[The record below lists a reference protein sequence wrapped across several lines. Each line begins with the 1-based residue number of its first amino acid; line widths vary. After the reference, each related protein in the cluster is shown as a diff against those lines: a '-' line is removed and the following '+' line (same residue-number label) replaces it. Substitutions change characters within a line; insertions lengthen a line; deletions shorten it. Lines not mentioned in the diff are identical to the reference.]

1 MIDLIP
7 CKRLLKLKFKVMK
20 TKLSMLFVLLIV
32 VTTFTQAQSKKDIEA
47 DLIRCTTSKDSIQN
61 LLTGLSAKYDSI
73 NKAYIAYDT
82 MYNAIKE
89 KVVLHDFDPANMSK
103 LIDSLRIGRDDAF
116 SGITT
121 TLNDSISMLEQE
133 NTKLIATIDSMAT
146 TGNEDKTQLI
156 TDLKQLKELLDA
168 QILTQE
174 EFDAKKSVLLEKL

>member
-1 MIDLIP
+1 MKDLLP
-7 CKRLLKLKFKVMK
+7 CKLSKLKLKVMK

-61 LLTGLSAKYDSI
+61 LLTGLSTKYDSI

-89 KVVLHDFDPANMSK
+89 KVFLHDFDPTNMSE
-103 LIDSLRIGRDDAF
+103 LIDSLRAGREDAF
-116 SGITT
+116 SGTTT

-133 NTKLIATIDSMAT
+133 NTKLIATIDSMAAT
-146 TGNEDKTQLI
+146 SNEDKTQLI
-156 TDLKQLKELLDA
+156 NDLKQLKELLDE

-174 EFDAKKSVLLEKL
+174 EFDAKKSELLEKL